1 MVQGVVSPGD
11 TRRGTGF
18 RTAWLAL
25 GVVLVAL
32 VGAPR
37 VYAADGS
44 PASDGGAAQ
53 TQPSD
58 APGSQANAPQASS
71 SQAADQPAVGESTK
85 PNASDGPSTP
95 NAPDGPSQAK
105 GPKSTAAEP
114 DTGASSTPAAS
125 QGVAVGSGSEQ
136 DGSVGQGANAAATAH
151 QQGVG
156 NSQSSVK
163 VDKPGNGP
171 PVSQENQAAAGAEA
185 TAAAETSAPVTS
197 EQSAA
202 AVAAATQTDTQ
213 NTAVTV
219 RVGSPGDNG
228 AVEQANASGATATT
242 SVMPPETGES
252 TVDESAVAVTT
263 QDGVTNTNVS
273 IRVFSPGNDGAV
285 AQTNTAVAAA
295 DTSGDDG
302 ATAEATQNGVQ
313 NTNVS
318 IRVASPGTSEA
329 VAQQS
334 TASAGTG
341 VAVSTT
347 TNGLDT
353 NLSVV
358 VDGNGIQQP
367 GANGLQVWEWTWNW
381 DRDESASA
389 DALLDTQPASWDWL
403 WGSVNG
409 QKGGAFG
416 QVTSQTVG
424 SDDLDAGSWTWNW
437 SWARAGAPN
446 WKWQWDWAAP
456 VSCASCIWIWNWTWN
471 WTGQPVPTGSTP
483 PPAQTPNGSGTPDQA
498 NVAVAEAQASVT
510 AVVMQ
515 AIAQD
520 GEGPGGRYAGQLV
533 TVEQAAEA
541 TAAASQFDVGTVA
554 TANRLGAQVNRVVS
568 SASATVR
575 GGVEQHAEQTM
586 LVDEEGDDAATLWSG
601 QEVDLVQQARA
612 DVHAVQ
618 RDVSLRTRDTVVA
631 AAQASAAASADVD
644 QRVVQD
650 ALVDSGTTEQWAGQL
665 TLVEQLADA
674 ASVVEQTG
682 TASSGSVGRTARAQS
697 AAGALAQIDQ
707 GLVQRAARGGGLA
720 SQTAMQVVYV
730 GQDGSAIAMTTQQVG
745 GAASALASSDASATN
760 RALVVQQGVQ
770 ESSGALSL
778 DIQDLTQQS
787 IVVQTAVAVSIS
799 AGGIA
804 GRAAVA
810 NCAIVQQTAGQSV
823 AGGSGSSVGQDL
835 SAFCTPPA
843 PLASSAETEHASSAV
858 AARHAVVSGVGVVPP
873 DDGGDVQLFHSL
885 FHPLFHQRFSAAAR
899 RSRAT
904 TPRVPPVR
912 SGSDAERPVIGSP
925 APTQISVPRPTQARL
940 DTRPGDHAGA
950 GDAGREPPLPPA
962 GGPPMWV
969 SALAAA
975 TGSGTGPSGIAAI
988 PDSFMLVPPLLLRA
1002 REGSVVRRPIEVLSQ
1017 VDVPV

>member
-1 MVQGVVSPGD
+1 M
-11 TRRGTGF
+11 
-18 RTAWLAL
+18 
-25 GVVLVAL
+25 
-32 VGAPR
+32 
-37 VYAADGS
+37 
-44 PASDGGAAQ
+44 
-53 TQPSD
+53 
-58 APGSQANAPQASS
+58 
-71 SQAADQPAVGESTK
+71 
-85 PNASDGPSTP
+85 
-95 NAPDGPSQAK
+95 
-105 GPKSTAAEP
+105 
-114 DTGASSTPAAS
+114 
-125 QGVAVGSGSEQ
+125 
-136 DGSVGQGANAAATAH
+136 
-151 QQGVG
+151 
-156 NSQSSVK
+156 
-163 VDKPGNGP
+163 
-171 PVSQENQAAAGAEA
+171 
-185 TAAAETSAPVTS
+185 
-197 EQSAA
+197 
-202 AVAAATQTDTQ
+202 
-213 NTAVTV
+213 
-219 RVGSPGDNG
+219 
-228 AVEQANASGATATT
+228 
-242 SVMPPETGES
+242 
-252 TVDESAVAVTT
+252 
-263 QDGVTNTNVS
+263 
-273 IRVFSPGNDGAV
+273 
-285 AQTNTAVAAA
+285 
-295 DTSGDDG
+295 
-302 ATAEATQNGVQ
+302 
-313 NTNVS
+313 
-318 IRVASPGTSEA
+318 
-329 VAQQS
+329 
-334 TASAGTG
+334 
-341 VAVSTT
+341 
-347 TNGLDT
+347 
-353 NLSVV
+353 
-358 VDGNGIQQP
+358 
-367 GANGLQVWEWTWNW
+367 
-381 DRDESASA
+381 
-389 DALLDTQPASWDWL
+389 
-403 WGSVNG
+403 
-409 QKGGAFG
+409 
-416 QVTSQTVG
+416 
-424 SDDLDAGSWTWNW
+424 
-437 SWARAGAPN
+437 
-446 WKWQWDWAAP
+446 
-456 VSCASCIWIWNWTWN
+456 
-471 WTGQPVPTGSTP
+471 
-483 PPAQTPNGSGTPDQA
+483 
-498 NVAVAEAQASVT
+498 AVAEAQASVT

-823 AGGSGSSVGQDL
+823 AGGSGSSAGQDL

-843 PLASSAETEHASSAV
+843 LASSAETEHASSAV
-858 AARHAVVSGVGVVPP
+858 AARHAVGVRRRGRAAGRRRRRSAVPLVVPP
-873 DDGGDVQLFHSL
+873 VGPPTLLGCSTPVARDHAALPARALRVRRRATCHRVTGVNPDFRPASHASAPRHAPGGSRGSRRRRQG
-885 FHPLFHQRFSAAAR
+885 AAA
-899 RSRAT
+899 
-904 TPRVPPVR
+904 
-912 SGSDAERPVIGSP
+912 
-925 APTQISVPRPTQARL
+925 
-940 DTRPGDHAGA
+940 
-950 GDAGREPPLPPA
+950 PA
-962 GGPPMWV
+962 GGRPTHV
-969 SALAAA
+969 
-975 TGSGTGPSGIAAI
+975 G
-988 PDSFMLVPPLLLRA
+988 LRA
-1002 REGSVVRRPIEVLSQ
+1002 RSSDGVRHGAVGDRSDPLTASCSSLRFCCVREKDRSSG
-1017 VDVPV
+1017 DRSRSSHRWTFPV

>member
-1 MVQGVVSPGD
+1 VVQGVVSPGD

-18 RTAWLAL
+18 RTAWLGL

-37 VYAADGS
+37 VYAADDA
-44 PASDGGAAQ
+44 PALGGGAAQ
-53 TQPSD
+53 AQPAD
-58 APGSQANAPQASS
+58 ALGSEATASQASS
-71 SQAADQPAVGESTK
+71 SQSADQPAVDESTT

-95 NAPDGPSQAK
+95 NASDGPSQAGN
-105 GPKSTAAEP
+105 GPKSTAAAP
-114 DTGASSTPAAS
+114 DTDHPSTPAAS
-125 QGVAVGSGSEQ
+125 EGVAAARSSEQ
-136 DGSVGQGANAAATAH
+136 DGSVAQGANAAAEAH

-156 NSQSSVK
+156 NGQASVK

-197 EQSAA
+197 DQSVA

-219 RVGSPGDNG
+219 RVASPGDNG
-228 AVEQANASGATATT
+228 AVEQANAAGATATT
-242 SVMPPETGES
+242 SVTPPEAAES
-252 TVDESAVAVTT
+252 TVDESAVAVAT

-302 ATAEATQNGVQ
+302 ATAAATQNGVQ

-318 IRVASPGTSEA
+318 IRVGSPGTSDA

-358 VDGNGIQQP
+358 VEGNGIQQP
-367 GANGLQVWEWTWNW
+367 GADGLQIWEWTWNW
-381 DRDESASA
+381 DRDESVSA

-403 WGSVNG
+403 WASVNG
-409 QKGGAFG
+409 QNGGAFG
-416 QVTSQTVG
+416 QVTSQAVG
-424 SDDLDAGSWTWNW
+424 SDELDAGSWTWNW

-446 WKWQWDWAAP
+446 WTWQWNWAAQ

-483 PPAQTPNGSGTPDQA
+483 PPAQPTSSSGAPDQA

-510 AVVMQ
+510 AVVTQ
-515 AIAQD
+515 AIEQD
-520 GEGPGGRYAGQLV
+520 GEGPRGQYAGQLV
-533 TVEQAAEA
+533 TVEQAADA
-541 TAAASQFDVGTVA
+541 TAAASQFDVETVA
-554 TANRLGAQVNRVVS
+554 TANRLGAQVNRVTS
-568 SASATVR
+568 NASAIVR
-575 GGVEQHAEQTM
+575 GEVEQHAEQTM
-586 LVDEEGDDAATLWSG
+586 LVDERGEGAATLWSG
-601 QEVDLVQQARA
+601 QEVDLVQQAQA

-618 RDVSLRTRDTVVA
+618 RDVSLRTRDTVLA
-631 AAQASAAASADVD
+631 AAHASAAAAADVD

-665 TLVEQLADA
+665 TLVEQIADA
-674 ASVVEQTG
+674 AAVVEQTG
-682 TASSGSVGRTARAQS
+682 TASRSVGSTARAVS
-697 AAGALAQIDQ
+697 AAGAVAQVDQ

-720 SQTAMQVVYV
+720 SQTAMQAVYV
-730 GQDGSAIAMTTQQVG
+730 GQDGSAIAMTTQQVA

-760 RALVVQQGVQ
+760 RALILQQGVQ

-787 IVVQTAVAVSIS
+787 IVVQTAFAVSIS

-810 NCAIVQQTAGQSV
+810 NCTIVQQTAGQSL
-823 AGGSGSSVGQDL
+823 AGGSGSPAGQDL

-843 PLASSAETEHASSAV
+843 LASSAEPEPASTAV
-858 AARHAVVSGVGVVPP
+858 AARRVAVSGVAVVPP
-873 DDGGDVQLFHSL
+873 DDGGDAQLFHSS
-885 FHPLFHQRFSAAAR
+885 FHQRFSAAAR

-904 TPRVPPVR
+904 TPRFPPVR
-912 SGSDAERPVIGSP
+912 SGTDAERPLTGAP
-925 APTQISVPRPTQARL
+925 ASTQISVPRPTQARL

-950 GDAGREPPLPPA
+950 GDAGTEPPLPPA
-962 GGPPMWV
+962 GDPPRWV

-988 PDSFMLVPPLLLRA
+988 PDSFLLVPPLLLRA
-1002 REGSVVRRPIEVLSQ
+1002 REGSVVRRPIDALSQ

>member
-11 TRRGTGF
+11 TRTGRGF
-18 RTAWLAL
+18 RTGVLGLAA
-25 GVVLVAL
+25 VLLAL

-37 VYAADGS
+37 LYAADDT
-44 PASDGGAAQ
+44 PAPDGGAAQ
-53 TQPSD
+53 AQPAD
-58 APGSQANAPQASS
+58 APGSEATAPQASS
-71 SQAADQPAVGESTK
+71 SQAADPPAAGESTT
-85 PNASDGPSTP
+85 PHASDGPSTP
-95 NAPDGPSQAK
+95 HASDGPSQAADAP
-105 GPKSTAAEP
+105 GSTAAAP
-114 DTGASSTPAAS
+114 DPGTGASSSPAAS
-125 QGVAVGSGSEQ
+125 QGVGAGSGSEQ
-136 DGSVGQGANAAATAH
+136 DGSVAQAANAAATAH

-156 NSQSSVK
+156 NGQSSVK

-171 PVSQENQAAAGAEA
+171 PVSQENQAAASAEA
-185 TAAAETSAPVTS
+185 TVAAETSAPATS
-197 EQSAA
+197 DQSASAA
-202 AVAAATQTDTQ
+202 AEATQTDTQ

-219 RVGSPGDNG
+219 RVGSPGDDG
-228 AVEQANASGATATT
+228 AVEQTNAAGATAIT
-242 SVMPPETGES
+242 SVTTPETGEG
-252 TVDESAVAVTT
+252 TADESAVAAAA

-285 AQTNTAVAAA
+285 TQTNTAVAAA

-302 ATAEATQNGVQ
+302 AAAEATQNGVQ

-318 IRVASPGTSEA
+318 IRVGSPGTSGA

-334 TASAGTG
+334 TASTGTG

-347 TNGLDT
+347 TDGLDT

-358 VDGNGIQQP
+358 VDGSGIQQP
-367 GANGLQVWEWTWNW
+367 GVNGLQVWEWTWNW

-389 DALLDTQPASWDWL
+389 DVLLATQPASWDWL

-409 QKGGAFG
+409 QNGSAFG
-416 QVTSQTVG
+416 RVTSQTVG
-424 SDDLDAGSWTWNW
+424 SDGPDAGSWTWTW
-437 SWARAGAPN
+437 SWARAGAPD
-446 WKWQWDWAAP
+446 WTWDWDWAAQ

-483 PPAQTPNGSGTPDQA
+483 PPAQYPNGSGTPDQA
-498 NVAVAEAQASVT
+498 NVAVAEAEASVT
-510 AVVMQ
+510 AIVTQ
-515 AIAQD
+515 AIEQG
-520 GEGPGGRYAGQLV
+520 GEGPGGQYAGQLV
-533 TVEQAAEA
+533 TVEQAADA
-541 TAAASQFDVGTVA
+541 SASASQFDVETVA

-568 SASATVR
+568 NASATVL

-586 LVDEEGDDAATLWSG
+586 LVDEEGEGTATLWSG
-601 QEVDLVQQARA
+601 QEADLVQQAQA

-631 AAQASAAASADVD
+631 AAQASATAAADVD

-650 ALVDSGTTEQWAGQL
+650 ALVDGGTTDQWAGQL

-674 ASVVEQTG
+674 VSAVEQIG
-682 TASSGSVGRTARAQS
+682 TAGSRSVGRTARAQS
-697 AAGALAQIDQ
+697 SAGALAQIEQ
-707 GLVQRAARGGGLA
+707 NLVQRAARGGGLA

-745 GAASALASSDASATN
+745 GAASPLASSDASATN
-760 RALVVQQGVQ
+760 RALVVQQGLQ
-770 ESSGALSL
+770 ESTGALGV

-810 NCAIVQQTAGQSV
+810 NCAIVQQTAGQSL
-823 AGGSGSSVGQDL
+823 AGGPVSPAGQDL
-835 SAFCTPPA
+835 SAFCAPPA
-843 PLASSAETEHASSAV
+843 IASSFGTEPASSAV
-858 AARHAVVSGVGVVPP
+858 AGSHAVVSGVAVVPP
-873 DDGGDVQLFHSL
+873 DGVGDVQLFHSM
-885 FHPLFHQRFSAAAR
+885 FHQRFSAAAR
-899 RSRAT
+899 RTRAT
-904 TPRVPPVR
+904 TPRFPPVR
-912 SGSDAERPVIGSP
+912 SGTDAARPVTGSP
-925 APTQISVPRPTQARL
+925 ASTQISAPRPTQARL

-950 GDAGREPPLPPA
+950 GAAGTEPPLPPA

-969 SALAAA
+969 SAPAAA

-988 PDSFMLVPPLLLRA
+988 PDSFVLVPPLLLRA
-1002 REGSVVRRPIEVLSQ
+1002 REGSVVRRPIEALSQ

>member
-1 MVQGVVSPGD
+1 MG
-11 TRRGTGF
+11 RGLRTGLLG
-18 RTAWLAL
+18 LAA
-25 GVVLVAL
+25 VLVAL
-32 VGAPR
+32 VVAPR
-37 VYAADGS
+37 LYAADDT
-44 PASDGGAAQ
+44 PAPNGGAAQ
-53 TQPSD
+53 AQPAD
-58 APGSQANAPQASS
+58 APGTQATAPEASS
-71 SQAADQPAVGESTK
+71 SQAADQPAAGESTT

-95 NAPDGPSQAK
+95 NASDGPSQAN
-105 GPKSTAAEP
+105 GPKSTAAAP

-125 QGVAVGSGSEQ
+125 QGVGMGSGSEQ

-185 TAAAETSAPVTS
+185 AAAAETSAPVTS
-197 EQSAA
+197 DQSAA
-202 AVAAATQTDTQ
+202 AVAAAAQTDTQ
-213 NTAVTV
+213 NTAVAV

-228 AVEQANASGATATT
+228 AVEQANAAGATATT
-242 SVMPPETGES
+242 SVTAPETAES
-252 TVDESAVAVTT
+252 TVDQSAVAVAT

-318 IRVASPGTSEA
+318 IRVGSPGTSEA

-381 DRDESASA
+381 DRDESVTA

-409 QKGGAFG
+409 QNGGAFG

-424 SDDLDAGSWTWNW
+424 SDELDAGSWTWNW

-446 WKWQWDWAAP
+446 WTWQWNWAAQ

-471 WTGQPVPTGSTP
+471 WTGQPVPTGLTP
-483 PPAQTPNGSGTPDQA
+483 APAQTTNSSGTPDQA

-510 AVVMQ
+510 AVVTQ
-515 AIAQD
+515 AIEQD
-520 GEGPGGRYAGQLV
+520 GEGPGGQYAGQLV
-533 TVEQAAEA
+533 TVEQAADA
-541 TAAASQFDVGTVA
+541 TAAASQFDVETVA

-568 SASATVR
+568 NASATVR
-575 GGVEQHAEQTM
+575 GEVEQHAEQTM
-586 LVDEEGDDAATLWSG
+586 LVDEKGEGAATLWSG
-601 QEVDLVQQARA
+601 QEVDLVQQAQA

-618 RDVSLRTRDTVVA
+618 RDVSLRTRDTVLA
-631 AAQASAAASADVD
+631 AAHASAAAAADVD

-650 ALVDSGTTEQWAGQL
+650 ALVDSGTTDQWAGQL
-665 TLVEQLADA
+665 TLVEQIADA
-674 ASVVEQTG
+674 AAVVEQTG
-682 TASSGSVGRTARAQS
+682 TAASRSVGSTARAVS
-697 AAGALAQIDQ
+697 AAGALVQVDQ

-730 GQDGSAIAMTTQQVG
+730 GQDGSTVAMTTQQVG
-745 GAASALASSDASATN
+745 GAASPLASSDASATN
-760 RALVVQQGVQ
+760 RALVLQQGVQ

-787 IVVQTAVAVSIS
+787 IVVQTAIAVSIS

-823 AGGSGSSVGQDL
+823 AGGSGSPAGQDL

-843 PLASSAETEHASSAV
+843 LASSAEPESASSAV
-858 AARHAVVSGVGVVPP
+858 AARRVVVSGVAVAPP
-873 DDGGDVQLFHSL
+873 DDGGDVQLFHS
-885 FHPLFHQRFSAAAR
+885 LFHQRFSAAAR

-904 TPRVPPVR
+904 TPRLAPVR
-912 SGSDAERPVIGSP
+912 SGIHAERPVTGAP
-925 APTQISVPRPTQARL
+925 ASTQISVPRPTQARL
-940 DTRPGDHAGA
+940 DTRPGAHAGA
-950 GDAGREPPLPPA
+950 GDAGTEPPLPPA
-962 GGPPMWV
+962 GGPPRWV

-988 PDSFMLVPPLLLRA
+988 PDSFLLVPPLLLRA
-1002 REGSVVRRPIEVLSQ
+1002 REGSVVRRPIDALSQ